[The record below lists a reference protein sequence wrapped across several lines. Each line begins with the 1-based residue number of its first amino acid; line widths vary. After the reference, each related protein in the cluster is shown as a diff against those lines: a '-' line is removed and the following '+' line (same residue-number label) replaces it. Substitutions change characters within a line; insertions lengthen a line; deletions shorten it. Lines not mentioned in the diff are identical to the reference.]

1 MSSSADPYL
10 STDAIIRPTTIIE
23 ATRLDSYLQRLG
35 HPDVKII
42 LASETFQQTGS
53 FKFRAAY
60 NVVINVPQKLFITAS
75 SGNFGQALAYACALT
90 GKSCIVVM
98 PSSSS
103 QIKIAAVREY
113 GGRVE
118 LIDTRVIARKKRV
131 QELVEEN
138 PGAYLATP
146 FDDPLVIE
154 GNSGLGGEIAALTRT
169 IDVVVAPIGGGGLA
183 SGLIVGLR
191 RAGSA
196 IPVIAAEPLLA
207 NDGARS
213 LREGR
218 IVANESESDTIADGA
233 RTLSVGVHNW
243 KILQHGLQEIIEVPE
258 DKIAEAVRL
267 LFVHANLKVEPTGA
281 LSLGAVLTAPEKFT
295 DKTVCCVVS
304 GGNVDRSTYAKLLL
318 EPPQPARTP

>member
-1 MSSSADPYL
+1 MQRINTSGAGKPHSQHRQTTRSDGYENKHRKFGESRQNYVFTYREKSFDFEGSRLLAAKVSYRECTKCGERGAAERMVATFTIWEQSEMHLRFPARRSMSSSADPYL

-98 PSSSS
+98 PSTSS

-131 QELVEEN
+131 QELAEEN
-138 PGAYLATP
+138 PGAYIATP
-146 FDDPLVIE
+146 FDDPL
-154 GNSGLGGEIAALTRT
+154 
-169 IDVVVAPIGGGGLA
+169 
-183 SGLIVGLR
+183 
-191 RAGSA
+191 
-196 IPVIAAEPLLA
+196 
-207 NDGARS
+207 
-213 LREGR
+213 
-218 IVANESESDTIADGA
+218 
-233 RTLSVGVHNW
+233 
-243 KILQHGLQEIIEVPE
+243 
-258 DKIAEAVRL
+258 
-267 LFVHANLKVEPTGA
+267 
-281 LSLGAVLTAPEKFT
+281 
-295 DKTVCCVVS
+295 
-304 GGNVDRSTYAKLLL
+304 
-318 EPPQPARTP
+318 